1 MSNPLVHAERS
12 ARRWGGTPADFLPL
26 HQWFDAPKG
35 HLADARHRMV
45 LHNAFGILLA
55 EQVFGPAITTST
67 GRRVFVRDL
76 AAQHILE
83 DLGFIPSLSECLD
96 SLPLQPWM
104 AGSRAAFL
112 FPVSDSETLPHERP
126 LCETG

>member
-1 MSNPLVHAERS
+1 
-12 ARRWGGTPADFLPL
+12 
-26 HQWFDAPKG
+26 
-35 HLADARHRMV
+35 MV

-55 EQVFGPAITTST
+55 EQVFGPTVMTSA

-83 DLGFIPSLSECLD
+83 DLGFIPSLSECLA

-104 AGSRAAFL
+104 AGSRTAFL
-112 FPVSDSETLPHERP
+112 SLSSPSEQETPPDERP